1 MSEELRTRKMR
12 IEWFDPE
19 TRIIVLGSTFN
30 ATLDKVNYFPK
41 HISLHCHV
49 QDIKLV
55 DQLSIIPVNTLINAK
70 VYTDFSNMKNY
81 LDAFTI
87 AN

>member
-41 HISLHCHV
+41 THFASLSCPRH
-49 QDIKLV
+49 
-55 DQLSIIPVNTLINAK
+55 
-70 VYTDFSNMKNY
+70 
-81 LDAFTI
+81 
-87 AN
+87 